1 MSTSETAVPLRADV
15 EVISLVGFAH
25 GTSHFFHLMLPSLF
39 PWLMRDFGLNF
50 TQAGS
55 LTSAFF
61 VASGIGQALAGFA
74 VDRFGAQRVLF
85 SGIGMFALAATV
97 LGSANSYAMLLAA
110 AVAAGIGNSVFHPAD
125 YTVLNRRVSSLRL
138 GYAFSVHGLSGNL
151 GWAAGPVF
159 MTGIAASVGWRPAAF
174 AAGAV
179 AAGALSL
186 LAVRRATLASAA
198 DSHERGA
205 GDSSQPNG
213 APFAFLSSSAVWM
226 CFLFFLVTVM
236 AFGALQN
243 FGPAIV
249 QNVYG
254 VSLRAG
260 ASALTVYLLGG
271 AAGIALGGFIASKS
285 QHDRVIAGAL
295 LAAALTAVVLS
306 TGAIPRWSI
315 GVLFAAM
322 GVCTGIASPSR
333 DLLVRRAAMERFG
346 QQSFGRVYG
355 FVYSGLDVG
364 LATAPLLFGRLM
376 DKGLFNAVLGGVAA
390 LQGLAILAALKV
402 GQHALKAQLR
412 PEVDAA
418 STFPGPGA

>member
-1 MSTSETAVPLRADV
+1 MSTSETAVRLRADV

-61 VASGIGQALAGFA
+61 VASGIGQALAGFV

-85 SGIGMFALAATV
+85 GGIGMFALAATV
-97 LGSANSYAMLLAA
+97 LGSANSFAMLLGAA
-110 AVAAGIGNSVFHPAD
+110 IAAGIGNSVFHPAD
-125 YTVLNRRVSSLRL
+125 YTVLNRRVSSPRL
-138 GYAFSVHGLSGNL
+138 GHAFSVHGLSGNL

-159 MTGIAASVGWRPAAF
+159 MTSIAASVGWRPAAF
-174 AAGAV
+174 AAGIV
-179 AAGALSL
+179 AALALTL
-186 LAVRRATLASAA
+186 LAFRRGTLAGRPDRQSGTA
-198 DSHERGA
+198 DGGQTKA
-205 GDSSQPNG
+205 
-213 APFAFLSSSAVWM
+213 APFAFLSSAAVWM
-226 CFLFFLVTVM
+226 CFFFFLVTVM

-243 FGPAIV
+243 FGPAVV

-260 ASALTVYLLGG
+260 ASALTLYLLGG
-271 AAGIALGGFIASKS
+271 AAGIVLGGFIASKS
-285 QHDRVIAGAL
+285 QHDRVIASGL
-295 LAAALTAVVLS
+295 VAAALIALTLS
-306 TGAIPRWSI
+306 TGAVPRWSV
-315 GVLFAAM
+315 GPLFAAM
-322 GVCTGIASPSR
+322 GLCTGIATPSR

-346 QQSFGRVYG
+346 QQSLGRVYG

-376 DKGLFNAVLGGVAA
+376 DGGHFNGVLGGVAA

-402 GQHALKAQLR
+402 GQQALKR
-412 PEVDAA
+412 DRDVDHRVERRL
-418 STFPGPGA
+418 SS